1 MKAAEAIYLDNNA
14 TAPIRLEVIELM
26 CEIMGTVGN
35 PSSVHAAGRLA
46 RTRVDMGR
54 QQVAELVGAEPRN
67 VIFTGNGTEADNLA
81 LRGFGPRR
89 FIVSGIEHGA
99 ILAPALMLDGDAA
112 VVDVDHQGRLDLQ
125 DLETVLAA
133 TEGPAL
139 VSLMLANN
147 ETGII
152 QPVAEAAE
160 IAHRHDAL
168 VHTDAI
174 QGAGKITVDMEQLGV
189 DLLSLSAHKIG
200 GPQGIGALVM
210 REDRAVSAQ
219 VIGGGQEMGRRS
231 GTENVAGIAGFGEAA
246 RLAAAELQE
255 FTQLAGL
262 RDNMEDRLAEIAPA
276 RRVIG
281 GEVARVPNTSCVTM
295 PGVRSDTQVM
305 AMDLA
310 GIAVSAGSACSSGK
324 ITASHVLEAMGIE
337 MEEAMTALRVS
348 LGKNTTTAEIDRF
361 LNAWAE
367 IYRRNSSHA
376 DVA

>member
-1 MKAAEAIYLDNNA
+1 MTAAEAIYLDYNA
-14 TAPIRLEVIELM
+14 TAPIRPEVITLM

-35 PSSVHAAGRLA
+35 PSSMHEAGRKA
-46 RTRVDMGR
+46 RARVDLGR
-54 QQVAELVGAEPRN
+54 QQVADLVGADHRN

-89 FIVSGIEHGA
+89 LIVSGIEHGA
-99 ILAPALMLDGDAA
+99 ILAPALLLDGNAA
-112 VVDVDHQGRLDLQ
+112 VVDVDQQGRLDLR
-125 DLETVLAA
+125 DLETILAA

-160 IAHRHDAL
+160 IAHRHNAL
-168 VHTDAI
+168 VHSDGI
-174 QGAGKITVDMEQLGV
+174 QGAGKIAIDMEQLGI

-200 GPQGIGALVM
+200 GPQGIGALIM
-210 REDRAVSAQ
+210 REDLAVTAQ
-219 VIGGGQEMGRRS
+219 VVGGGQEMGRRS

-255 FTQLAGL
+255 YAQLAKL
-262 RDNMEDRLAEIAPA
+262 RDSMEVRLAEIAPA

-281 GEVARVPNTSCVTM
+281 GDVARVPNTSCVTM

-305 AMDLA
+305 SMDLA

-324 ITASHVLEAMGIE
+324 VTASHVLEAMGIE
-337 MEEAMTALRVS
+337 IDEAMTALRVTM
-348 LGKNTTTAEIDRF
+348 GKDTTTAEIDRF
-361 LNAWAE
+361 LTVWTE